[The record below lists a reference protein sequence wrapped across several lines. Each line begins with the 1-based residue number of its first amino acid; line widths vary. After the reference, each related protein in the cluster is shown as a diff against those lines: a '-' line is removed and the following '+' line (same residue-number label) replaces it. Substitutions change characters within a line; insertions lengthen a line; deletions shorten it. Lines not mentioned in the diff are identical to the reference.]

1 MPRQSEGTCVP
12 KTTCTTS
19 DQLCPEGTRCRIMP
33 RQSSGVCAPFTSTQ
47 TQTQSPTTQPTTQ
60 TTQTATQNTAQG
72 QGTLVN
78 PLRAQ
83 NIQQL
88 LGIILGGLVQIGTI
102 ILVLMLVW
110 VGFLFVFAQGS
121 EEKVREA
128 RAALMWT
135 VIGGLVLLGARAIAT
150 LLEATVNAL

>member
-1 MPRQSEGTCVP
+1 
-12 KTTCTTS
+12 
-19 DQLCPEGTRCRIMP
+19 MP
-33 RQSSGVCAPFTSTQ
+33 RQSSGVCSSGTTTTTTDTQ
-47 TQTQSPTTQPTTQ
+47 QPATQQPTTQ
-60 TTQTATQNTAQG
+60 QAQTQTPPTQNSTAGG

-78 PLRAQ
+78 PLRATT
-83 NIQQL
+83 IQQL

-110 VGFLFVFAQGS
+110 VGFLFVFAQGN

-128 RAALMWT
+128 RTALMWT

>member
-1 MPRQSEGTCVP
+1 MLLTNLSMQHFAKISLIVSFGVFSFVGLLSSPLTLYAQ
-12 KTTCTTS
+12 TS
-19 DQLCPEGTRCRIMP
+19 PPAQPQT
-33 RQSSGVCAPFTSTQ
+33 TQ
-47 TQTQSPTTQPTTQ
+47 TQTPSQ
-60 TTQTATQNTAQG
+60 TTTSG
-72 QGTLVN
+72 GEGTLVN

-110 VGFLFVFAQGS
+110 VGFLFVFAQGN

-128 RAALMWT
+128 RTALMWT
-135 VIGGLVLLGARAIAT
+135 VIGGLVLLGARAIAS